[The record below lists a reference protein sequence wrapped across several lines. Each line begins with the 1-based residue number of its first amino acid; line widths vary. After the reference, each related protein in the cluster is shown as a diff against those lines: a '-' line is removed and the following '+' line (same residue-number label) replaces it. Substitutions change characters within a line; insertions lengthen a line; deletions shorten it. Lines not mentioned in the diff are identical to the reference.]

1 MELSRTLL
9 LILLLISRTASAQGQ
24 LLAPSLPHPVLG
36 ESPPSSKVSIT
47 EEQRTLERR
56 IARGTFT
63 LHYVGGGSHS
73 FSYAATGFLASET
86 LLFTNKHVVRDLLGE
101 DPNKASLTV
110 IRSRIPTLT
119 MRNPLTQEE
128 IHPTKLEHCLKEID
142 VCVLRLDPIP
152 LTDETGNPLF
162 KPLFLRRNLTGL
174 NEKNWLGLVGNS
186 NAKGLQASSA
196 HCVGKVGNY
205 SILHCIPTSPLSSG
219 GNSGSPVFD
228 HEGQVVAMDGYS
240 LALDS
245 QCELRKDTTGLAI
258 TTEAILELLQIEAP
272 ELGSELLRQ

>member
-1 MELSRTLL
+1 MELPRTLL

-24 LLAPSLPHPVLG
+24 LAPSLPHPVFG
-36 ESPPSSKVSIT
+36 ESTPSSKVPIT
-47 EEQRTLERR
+47 EEQRSLERR

-63 LHYVGGGSHS
+63 LHYVGGDSHP

-101 DPNKASLTV
+101 DPIQASLAV

-119 MRNPLTQEE
+119 MRNPMTHEE
-128 IHPTKLEHCLKEID
+128 IHPTALAHCFKEID
-142 VCVLRLDPIP
+142 VCVLRLERIP

-162 KPLFLRRNLTGL
+162 KPLFLRRNLTGM

-196 HCVGKVGNY
+196 HWAGKIGNY

-228 HEGQVVAMDGYS
+228 QEGQVVAMDGYS

-245 QCELRKDTTGLAI
+245 QCELRKDSTGLAI
-258 TTEAILELLQIEAP
+258 TTESILELLQNEAP